1 MTTSQSPLRR
11 SFCKRFLAC
20 ILLGSLA
27 SCNAEPEEKAEPKLT
42 VLITGA
48 NRGLGL
54 ALSKHYAADNYH
66 VIGTARSPEKATEL
80 AEVADEVLPLDVTSD
95 ESIKALAASLEGKT
109 VDILINNA
117 GYFGPTK
124 GLGPGREKSAQLKDL
139 TRDEVLDTF
148 AVNSAGPIFVTQGLL
163 PNLLASKQP
172 KIIMMSSRSGI
183 INQSRGAGAYGY
195 RISKTAIN
203 RAMKIMSNDKSLAKC
218 IIVCI
223 APGHNQTDMGGNRAK
238 LLDPNESMKL
248 VKQRITELT
257 KKEHHG
263 RFWYY
268 DGKELPW

>member
-1 MTTSQSPLRR
+1 MM
-11 SFCKRFLAC
+11 
-20 ILLGSLA
+20 SLA
-27 SCNAEPEEKAEPKLT
+27 IGNAQESAEKKLT

-54 ALSKHYAADNYH
+54 ALTKQYAADNYH
-66 VIGTARSPEKATEL
+66 VIGTARSPQKATEL
-80 AEVADEVLPLDVTSD
+80 NEVADEVLQLDVTSD
-95 ESIKALAASLEGKT
+95 ESIQALAKSLKGKT

-117 GYFGPTK
+117 GYFGPTQ

-139 TRDEVLDTF
+139 TRSEILDCF

-172 KIIMMSSRSGI
+172 KIIMISSRSGI

-203 RAMKIMSNDKSLAKC
+203 RAMKIMSNDKSLEKC

-223 APGHNQTDMGGNRAK
+223 APGHNKTDMGGNRDK
-238 LLDPNESMKL
+238 LLNPDESMKL
-248 VKQRITELT
+248 VKQRIEELT
-257 KKEHHG
+257 KKKHHG

-268 DGKELPW
+268 NGKELPW